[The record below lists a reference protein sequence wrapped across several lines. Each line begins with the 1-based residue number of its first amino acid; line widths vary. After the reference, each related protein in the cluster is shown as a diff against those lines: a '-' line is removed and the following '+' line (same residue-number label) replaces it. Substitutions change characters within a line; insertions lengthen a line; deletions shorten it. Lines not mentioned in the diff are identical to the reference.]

1 MVVTGMCL
9 VACGLWLVLRLVHI
23 SPLTH
28 ILAPPPNSNPVPK
41 IALKGPLNKMV
52 VVEDDEG
59 FEKAVADAGDKP
71 IVIDCM
77 ASWCKKCA
85 GVFPTVSELS
95 GKHTDAVF
103 LKVGNYPVLCTC
115 LLTSLTSHL
124 SPHTA

>member
-1 MVVTGMCL
+1 M
-9 VACGLWLVLRLVHI
+9 
-23 SPLTH
+23 
-28 ILAPPPNSNPVPK
+28 PK

-103 LKVGNYPVLCTC
+103 LKVGNDPVLCTC
-115 LLTSLTSHL
+115 FLTSLTS
-124 SPHTA
+124 PTV